1 MEQAVVKQSPKYFEK
16 QMEAATT
23 GRGKPMYEQKEK
35 EGALENR
42 DHYGHNDSNS
52 QNLPFYITRR
62 HSEYR

>member
-1 MEQAVVKQSPKYFEK
+1 MVAAVVKQSREYFEK

-23 GRGKPMYEQKEK
+23 GRGKPTYAQKYK

-42 DHYGHNDSNS
+42 DHYGHNDSNN